1 MTSVILDPYKYDK
14 YEISGLFGK
23 RLIFLSLNI
32 TRLLSK
38 IIIIFLLPIRQR
50 FSGKDNFFSN

>member
-50 FSGKDNFFSN
+50 FSDKDNFSSN